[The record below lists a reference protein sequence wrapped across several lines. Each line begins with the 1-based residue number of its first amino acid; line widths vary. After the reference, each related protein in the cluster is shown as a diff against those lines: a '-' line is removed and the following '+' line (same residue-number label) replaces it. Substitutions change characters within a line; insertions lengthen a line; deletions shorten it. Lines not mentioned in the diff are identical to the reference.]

1 MQITAALPASWHSKW
16 DGFSPNSDLM
26 FILFEW
32 ICSLPTIVYI
42 VVDVNVSKLTGAIHG
57 FFEVPFSTIISGSNI
72 TSQRYAKVQG
82 AKIRWKR
89 SIVKLHKKKIKD
101 AGWSSCPQKMCF
113 SFGYD
118 WLLHPVLKAR
128 WVCLSWEVSSHSHL
142 PTLHWKSKR
151 KIGPL
156 QNAGPGSLEKITT
169 YFFL

>member
-57 FFEVPFSTIISGSNI
+57 FIEVPFSTIISGSNI

-82 AKIRWKR
+82 TKIRWKR
-89 SIVKLHKKKIKD
+89 SIVKLHKKNQRCWMKQLSTENVFFVWI
-101 AGWSSCPQKMCF
+101 
-113 SFGYD
+113 D